1 MWSSLSRWG
10 LSFVPGGS
18 SLLWLFIS
26 DLGCSSVKY
35 FIGQLVTDPGP
46 LALVVCL
53 KIRPTVAILKSL
65 RAFQQPPS
73 CLWGRTR
80 SFPSQ
85 RFPASLWSLVSTGPE
100 TLGSQRG
107 YCANCCLRTCSSSS
121 EWGFAASSSCPR
133 SFLRAHVDKT
143 WPQEVAASLWLVP
156 AWPSAQQQQFPC
168 HISGVIMNLFLIN
181 SWLRGSLIW
190 LHIEPRIPQGRSS
203 RALDTSLCL
212 LMSSLNWNPWG
223 Y

>member
-1 MWSSLSRWG
+1 M
-10 LSFVPGGS
+10 
-18 SLLWLFIS
+18 
-26 DLGCSSVKY
+26 
-35 FIGQLVTDPGP
+35 
-46 LALVVCL
+46 CL
-53 KIRPTVAILKSL
+53 KISPTVAILKGL

-73 CLWGRTR
+73 CLWGRTG

-107 YCANCCLRTCSSSS
+107 YCANCCLRTCTWSS
-121 EWGFAASSSCPR
+121 EWGFATSSSYHL
-133 SFLRAHVDKT
+133 SFLWENADKT

-156 AWPSAQQQQFPC
+156 AWPSAQQQFPC
-168 HISGVIMNLFLIN
+168 HIFGVIVSHFIIN

-190 LHIEPRIPQGRSS
+190 LHIESRIPQGSSS
-203 RALDTSLCL
+203 RTLDNPPCL
-212 LMSSLNWNPWG
+212 LISSLNWNPCG